1 MGDWFEM
8 TRPTKGLLLVL
19 AGSAFVSLQG
29 WIRLGLS
36 IQNWYLYQS
45 LGVYPGVWYFFLT
58 GLLTG
63 FIYLT
68 VTGYILFY
76 GRRSRKIPIILLFGG
91 LAVYWFD
98 RIFAAITPESRTNL
112 PFSLVYSSLM
122 TLIAVIILYWDT
134 ILSKGWK
141 QEKRNDLIR

>member
-1 MGDWFEM
+1 M
-8 TRPTKGLLLVL
+8 TRPTKGLFLVI

-36 IQNWYLYQS
+36 IQNWNFYQT
-45 LGVYPGVWYFFLT
+45 LGVYPGVWYLFLT

-63 FIYLT
+63 FIYLIA
-68 VTGYILFY
+68 TGYILFY
-76 GRRSRKIPIILLFGG
+76 GRSSRKISAYLLLGG

-98 RIFAAITPESRTNL
+98 RIFAAISPESRTNL

-134 ILSKGWK
+134 ISSKVWK
-141 QEKRNDLIR
+141 QGKKK